1 MPKPTGLVGSIRDIC
16 DPATHHFPSVPRLR
30 ARLED
35 FEEIWQFDCLR
46 RGAALVVPGPK
57 VLETLDKSAQ
67 NRTKRRNL
75 AQAIP
80 APGAH
85 SDRLTTHNRRERPR
99 SNGRFRPTIKEP
111 NDEDEILT
119 GSIAA
124 VAGGVSYSSSANE
137 RTSLFAASIRKRGPR
152 GRSSSLERCLHDRPR
167 PKPMRRAHVGLW

>member
-1 MPKPTGLVGSIRDIC
+1 MSKPTGLVGSIRDIC
-16 DPATHHFPSVPRLR
+16 DPAAHHFQSVPHLR

-46 RGAALVVPGPK
+46 RGAAFVVPGPK

-80 APGAH
+80 ALGAH
-85 SDRLTTHNRRERPR
+85 SYRLPTHNRRERPR
-99 SNGRFRPTIKEP
+99 SRGRFRPTIKEP

-124 VAGGVSYSSSANE
+124 VAGDVSYSSSANE
-137 RTSLFAASIRKRGPR
+137 RTSLFAANIWKRGPR
-152 GRSSSLERCLHDRPR
+152 GRSSFLERCLHDRPR
-167 PKPMRRAHVGLW
+167 PKPMRRANVSL